1 AGSPPDGAVCRGFA
15 AGRRRMI
22 DEGERTG
29 LRWVRFASGGSSPRL
44 GVLTAE
50 GVHDLSAVAAGLPDE
65 CRAAVAKGD
74 MVAWIGLADRW
85 REALAEVFTRAPVR
99 PAPQVRLLAPIPRPP
114 MNIFC
119 VGRNYHAHVAYSSA
133 FFGGSSA
140 LPARPLFFTKPYPS
154 IVGPGADV
162 RFDPAVTRQ
171 VDYEGE
177 LAVVIGRRGAGIPRE
192 QAWEYVF
199 GYTLLNDVSARDL
212 QRRHQQFFKG

>member
-1 AGSPPDGAVCRGFA
+1 
-15 AGRRRMI
+15 MI
-22 DEGERTG
+22 DEGESTG

-114 MNIFC
+114 KNIFC
-119 VGRNYHAHVAYSSA
+119 VGRNYRAHVAESA
-133 FFGGSSA
+133 APRRYGTHCAS
-140 LPARPLFFTKPYPS
+140 LRPPTPASTC
-154 IVGPGADV
+154 
-162 RFDPAVTRQ
+162 PATACA
-171 VDYEGE
+171 YT
-177 LAVVIGRRGAGIPRE
+177 PR
-192 QAWEYVF
+192 
-199 GYTLLNDVSARDL
+199 
-212 QRRHQQFFKG
+212 